1 MVQVTLPESQ
11 RSRSQR
17 NSAIAESIR
26 VGGTKPTTL
35 MIVQNTMPTE
45 LLRRVLD
52 PSTLGAKAL
61 KVERVSPTKNGDR
74 TNSKSHI
81 SLQHLIK

>member
-1 MVQVTLPESQ
+1 MVQVPLPESQ
-11 RSRSQR
+11 RSKSQR
-17 NSAIAESIR
+17 NSAIAVRIR

-35 MIVQNTMPTE
+35 TIVRNTMPTE

-52 PSTLGAKAL
+52 RNTLGAKAL
-61 KVERVSPTKNGDR
+61 KVERVNPTKNGDR